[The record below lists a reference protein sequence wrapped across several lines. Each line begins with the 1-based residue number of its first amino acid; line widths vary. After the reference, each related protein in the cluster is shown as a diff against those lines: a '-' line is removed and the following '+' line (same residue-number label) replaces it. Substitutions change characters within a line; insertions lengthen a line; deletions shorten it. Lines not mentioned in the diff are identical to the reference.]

1 MAEPEE
7 IKELQERLE
16 SQEDTTTSCLKRTR
30 SPEVQEGTQVSP
42 AAKKLRKCS
51 TEDKDTNDVVF
62 FKKGFKC
69 LQKLGEGTYGSVFKL
84 IETTTDKVFAY
95 KISKITDEFDRLTVD
110 KEIKALKTLKGHK
123 NIVLFLDSD
132 HRDNEVG
139 LLLEFIDHNLR
150 EILTVQNENG
160 TVMLAE
166 WIKSLIQDLLAG
178 VAFIHSND
186 LIHFDLK
193 PCNLLVSSNGSLKIA
208 DFGLTELREDRPFE
222 FEKATESYRPPECYL
237 RPELMDTSV
246 DIWSTGVIVLELVT
260 GEVVVSKSQGW
271 HRAGLLAT
279 LYGCK
284 GNFNRLSEVLGQ
296 KNSPPPKLN
305 SNFKDRASA
314 SLASLVKRL
323 LRCNPEER
331 LSAEAALG
339 HKYFQESPSGSLPD
353 VARLLS
359 KN

>member
-1 MAEPEE
+1 MAQPQEPN
-7 IKELQERLE
+7 ELKQLLE
-16 SQEDTTTSCLKRTR
+16 TQEDITTSSLKRSR
-30 SPEVQEGTQVSP
+30 SPEVQEGTDASP
-42 AAKKLRKCS
+42 APKKLRKCP
-51 TEDKDTNDVVF
+51 TEDEDNNDQVF
-62 FKKGFKC
+62 FKEGFKC
-69 LQKLGEGTYGSVFKL
+69 LHKLGEGTYGSVFKL
-84 IETTTDKVFAY
+84 IENTTDQVFAY
-95 KISKITDEFDRLTVD
+95 KISRITDEFDQLTVH

-123 NIVLFLDSD
+123 NIVLFLESD
-132 HRDNEVG
+132 HSDNEVG
-139 LLLEFIDHNLR
+139 LLLEFVDHNLR
-150 EILTVQNENG
+150 EILTVQNEKG
-160 TVMLAE
+160 SVMLAE
-166 WIKSLIQDLLAG
+166 WMKSLIQDLLTG
-178 VAFIHSND
+178 LAFIHSND

-193 PCNLLVSSNGSLKIA
+193 PCNLLVCSKGTLKIA

-222 FEKATESYRPPECYL
+222 FEKTTESYRPPECYQ

-246 DIWSTGVIVLELVT
+246 DMWSAGVIVLELVT

-284 GNFNRLSEVLGQ
+284 GNFNRLSEVLGH
-296 KNSPPPKLN
+296 KDSPPPKLS

-314 SLASLVKRL
+314 SLTSLVKRL

-353 VARLLS
+353 VASLLS
-359 KN
+359 KK